1 MAKEYEAERY
11 QFIFVY
17 TREAH
22 PGENFPAHRNL
33 EQKLSHALSLKERS
47 QVQRPILV
55 DDLIGTGHKLYGGL
69 PNMTYVVGRSG
80 RILFRSDWTDPPTI
94 KTALEYIQSASRQRR
109 EGTRLA
115 PFYAEIV
122 GYRWSD
128 LEKHHEVLK
137 QAGPQA
143 LDDWEQSQKRSSQQ
157 APRPGRI
164 QI

>member
-1 MAKEYEAERY
+1 MAQEFEKEGFR
-11 QFIFVY
+11 FIFVY

-22 PGENFPAHRNL
+22 PGENFPAHRDL
-33 EQKLSHALSLKERS
+33 EQKMSHALSLKERLKVERS
-47 QVQRPILV
+47 ILV
-55 DDLIGTGHKLYGGL
+55 DDLTGTGHKQYGEL
-69 PNMTYVVGRSG
+69 PNMTYVVGKSG

-94 KTALEYIQSASRQRR
+94 KAALEYIQSASRQRR
-109 EGTRLA
+109 EGLRLA

-128 LEKHHEVLK
+128 LEKHHEVLQ

-143 LDDWEQSQKRSSQQ
+143 LEDWEQSQKRSSQQ

>member
-1 MAKEYEAERY
+1 MAQDYEKEGFR
-11 QFIFVY
+11 FIFVY

-33 EQKLSHALSLKERS
+33 EQKMSHALSFKERLKVS
-47 QVQRPILV
+47 RSILV
-55 DDLIGTGHKLYGGL
+55 DDLTGSGHKKYGEL
-69 PNMTYVVGRSG
+69 PNMTYVVAKTG

-94 KTALEYIQSASRQRR
+94 KTALEYIQSVSRQRR

-122 GYRWSD
+122 GYRWGD
-128 LEKHHEVLK
+128 LKKHHEVLK

-143 LDDWEQSQKRSSQQ
+143 MDDWERSQKRSSQQ